1 MDDQEFRSLLDLFPV
16 VRSRD
21 HRAELDS
28 SKQSTSQSVVDREV
42 SEWHDAPTVAEP
54 KDLQYLKTD
63 QGMHHLFFS
72 YFRISTK
79 LPLAYWLVRLT
90 SICISSQLFS
100 AVSCVLKSVFGCSS
114 SFKLYK
120 FWENLKAA
128 AEKKVGGVE
137 AERFCKAFEKL
148 HKKLVYEELDP
159 EAAKRYLLNS

>member
-63 QGMHHLFFS
+63 QG
-72 YFRISTK
+72 
-79 LPLAYWLVRLT
+79 WW
-90 SICISSQLFS
+90 
-100 AVSCVLKSVFGCSS
+100 G
-114 SFKLYK
+114 
-120 FWENLKAA
+120 
-128 AEKKVGGVE
+128 
-137 AERFCKAFEKL
+137 
-148 HKKLVYEELDP
+148 
-159 EAAKRYLLNS
+159 

>member
-1 MDDQEFRSLLDLFPV
+1 VVSGWIRFFKAINFTVSCGSRGTFLRSVGFFSIYLKCDGTWNH
-16 VRSRD
+16 SM
-21 HRAELDS
+21 
-28 SKQSTSQSVVDREV
+28 QV

-114 SFKLYK
+114 SFKLCK
-120 FWENLKAA
+120 SNRFQR
-128 AEKKVGGVE
+128 
-137 AERFCKAFEKL
+137 ER
-148 HKKLVYEELDP
+148 
-159 EAAKRYLLNS
+159 